1 MMTRS
6 QLDDDNV
13 SIQLVPHV
21 LVVRSVQYNSEIV
34 RACLPTLIASS
45 QNLHREA
52 SDAKG
57 PNFLEMYQTVSNS

>member
-1 MMTRS
+1 MMTTS

-34 RACLPTLIASS
+34 RACLPTPNA
-45 QNLHREA
+45 NKPK
-52 SDAKG
+52 AKPLDTS
-57 PNFLEMYQTVSNS
+57 PNQK